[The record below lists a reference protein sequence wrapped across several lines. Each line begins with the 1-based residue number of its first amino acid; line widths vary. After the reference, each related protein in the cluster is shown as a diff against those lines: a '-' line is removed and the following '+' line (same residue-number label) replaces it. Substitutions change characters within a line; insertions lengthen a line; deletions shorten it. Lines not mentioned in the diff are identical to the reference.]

1 MRVVLATVGTRGD
14 VQPML
19 ALAQALTRRGHHA
32 IVACPESFAPWVR
45 SLGVEHRALG
55 EDLQALMA
63 EKGASFERSLASMKS
78 YFREQLLLQA
88 PALLDIARDADAI
101 VGTAMAWMAPS
112 VAEKLGI
119 AALELFPS
127 SCAPSRL
134 HPPPLMPFYGL
145 PQWLNALLWWTSDRI
160 QNGLMGAPVNEAR
173 ATLELPPIASFTNH
187 LFVDVPAVIAADDVL
202 LPPDPAW
209 QGRYPYA
216 GFLFLDDPAPLDP
229 ALDAW
234 LARGEPPIHVG
245 FGSMAGGHPERVVTM
260 LHDVAR
266 ATGRRVLISAGS
278 AKLGALPDE
287 LHVVPSAPHA
297 KLFPRVAV
305 AVHHGGSGTTAAAL
319 RAGVPQVVLPM
330 MLDQFH
336 HAHHLARAG
345 LAPKA
350 PSMAKVTA
358 KTLTRAIEE
367 ALALPEAPR
376 RAMSERLR
384 ASDAGSV
391 IVDRLEQMTQRGA

>member
-32 IVACPESFAPWVR
+32 IVACPDSFAPWVR
-45 SLGVEHRALG
+45 SFGVEHRALG

-78 YFREQLLLQA
+78 YFREQLLQQA
-88 PALLDIARDADAI
+88 PALLDITRGADAI

-119 AALELFPS
+119 PALELLPT

-145 PQWLNALLWWTSDRI
+145 PQWLNALLWWTSDHI

-173 ATLELPPIASFTNH
+173 ATLALPPIASFTSH
-187 LFVDVPAVIAADDVL
+187 LFVDVPAVIAADDTL

-209 QGRYPYA
+209 NGRYPYA

-234 LARGEPPIHVG
+234 LAKGEPPIHVG
-245 FGSMAGGHPERVVTM
+245 FGSMAGGHPERVVAV

-266 ATGRRVLISAGS
+266 ATGRRVLVAAGS
-278 AKLGALPDE
+278 AKLGALPEE
-287 LHVVPSAPHA
+287 LHVVRDAPHA

-358 KTLTRAIEE
+358 KTLVRAIEE
-367 ALALPEAPR
+367 ALALPDAPR

-384 ASDAGSV
+384 ASDAGNV
-391 IVDRLEQMTQRGA
+391 IVDRLEQMTRARA